1 MRMIFGMALCLA
13 FADSTDAVAL
23 GVNCADPQ
31 SNLEMKI
38 CTSQSLAKAESEL
51 SVAFEQALK
60 GAQSQYDSV
69 RDELGSERMPNMPEE
84 LRKVERS
91 WEIFRDANCG
101 YQTLV
106 YYGGS
111 MAPLAVLGCR
121 LDMTKARIK
130 ELKDLVESK

>member
-13 FADSTDAVAL
+13 LSGSADAVAL
-23 GVNCADPQ
+23 GANCADPQ

-51 SVAFEQALK
+51 SAAFERALAD
-60 GAQSQYDSV
+60 AQGQYESA
-69 RDELGSERMPNMPEE
+69 RHEPGSERMPNMPEE